1 MPNKPTDEQKEQSP
15 YIGNVTPMN
24 TQLGSSPCFTS
35 RVPLSESVPDPTGG
49 DAPMSS
55 DSLASLFS
63 LKTALSLP

>member
-1 MPNKPTDEQKEQSP
+1 
-15 YIGNVTPMN
+15 MN